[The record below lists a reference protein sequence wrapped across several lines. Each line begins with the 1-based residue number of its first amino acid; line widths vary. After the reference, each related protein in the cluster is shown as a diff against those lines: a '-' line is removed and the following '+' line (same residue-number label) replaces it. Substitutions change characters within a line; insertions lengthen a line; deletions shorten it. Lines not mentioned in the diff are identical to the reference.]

1 MLKIRNVKLFIDS
14 WQLLWLR
21 IRGAKLGKNVL
32 AYGRFNWEGY
42 PRLLKIGDNVTIN
55 EGVFINCRAGIFIG
69 NNCHLSPG
77 CQLQTGYLE
86 FDTEVKKK
94 IHKSNNIS
102 IGKSCWI
109 ASNAIVLGGIK
120 MAENSIL
127 AAGGVLNSDTNPG
140 EMWAGVPARLKKIQN
155 G

>member
-1 MLKIRNVKLFIDS
+1 MKIRNLKLFFDS
-14 WQLLWLR
+14 WQLLWLK

-42 PRLLKIGDNVTIN
+42 PHLLKIGNNVSIN
-55 EGVFINCRAGIFIG
+55 EGVFINCRGGILIG

-86 FDTEVKKK
+86 FDAKVKKK
-94 IHKSNNIS
+94 IHKSKKIF
-102 IGKSCWI
+102 IGDNCWV
-109 ASNAIVLGGIK
+109 ASNAIVIGGVN
-120 MAENSIL
+120 MADNSVL
-127 AAGGVLNSDTNPG
+127 AAGGVLNSNTEQG
-140 EMWAGVPARLKKIQN
+140 EMWAGVPARVKKKH